1 MNRED
6 QLRRRN
12 EHDRYRRIRESPQ
25 QRESRLAKR
34 REKDRTKWTAIT
46 VKQRDA
52 ILQASTDRYL
62 CLHNISTSKSLQEQ
76 LSEDQRLHILQ
87 QESSCTSRTVTLQ
100 STPTTNN
107 QPSIS
112 SHPTTS
118 YCTTRIMLHD
128 TMPSPL

>member
-12 EHDRYRRIRESPQ
+12 ERDRYRRIRESPQ
-25 QRESRLAKR
+25 QRKSRLAKR
-34 REKDRTKWTAIT
+34 REKDRTKRTEIT

-62 CLHNISTSKSLQEQ
+62 CLHNISTSTSLQEQ

-87 QESSCTSRTVTLQ
+87 QESSCTSQTVTLQ

-107 QPSIS
+107 QPSILQR
-112 SHPTTS
+112 HTVQ
-118 YCTTRIMLHD
+118 HV
-128 TMPSPL
+128 